1 MIGAIGDCA
10 VGNRQSIE
18 LFNNRLPSFLCSCLT
33 KKVSAVQSCLLLGIG
48 LQHKSI
54 EDLEKELDIPASQLL
69 GLFNRLDT
77 LTLGRPRYL
86 LIRFVISL
94 YAKKKIGSECLYH
107 VAFCIILYDFVCCL
121 SD

>member
-1 MIGAIGDCA
+1 M
-10 VGNRQSIE
+10 
-18 LFNNRLPSFLCSCLT
+18 
-33 KKVSAVQSCLLLGIG
+33 QSCLLLGIG

-94 YAKKKIGSECLYH
+94 YAKKRKYLNVYH
-107 VAFCIILYDFVCCL
+107 FVFCIILYDFVCCL